1 MQITQVKYKQAI
13 EKAVSDLQNLLVRQ
27 DLDYLLVDQVS
38 DKHVSVKFLG
48 QFKQQTVVW
57 DAVIRTLSDYYEAE
71 LKGLTDHSVELKQFI
86 DIEKKDTCYKIM
98 LVLNLNKIDRAAIQ
112 KSIIMVRQYKRLDI
126 GRHEY
131 GAAHCFDNRAS

>member
-1 MQITQVKYKQAI
+1 MKYKRAI
-13 EKAVSDLQNLLVRQ
+13 EKAVSDLQSLLEKQ
-27 DLDYLLVDQVS
+27 GIDYLVVDRVS

-57 DAVIRTLSDYYEAE
+57 DAIIRTLTDYYEAE
-71 LKGLTDHSVELKQFI
+71 LKQITDQNVELKQFI

-98 LVLNLNKIDRAAIQ
+98 LVLNLDKIDQATIQ
-112 KSIIMVRQYKRLDI
+112 KSIIMVRQYKRLGI

-131 GAAHCFDNRAS
+131 GEVHCFINRAC